1 MLYIWTS
8 LLGIISMPLKQKLM
22 ETQAWKAFWGC
33 FLNCKRN
40 NINTLSTIT
49 YTQAE
54 HRLCYFSIL
63 QNVWINS
70 GKIHQQNT
78 VKWSTSLYLHAK
90 SIWIYSLWLLTQCVK
105 PESPIPLVTKPL
117 LSLPACKECLRK
129 NCTENNLC
137 FNIYKKKNL
146 RQQEETNLLL
156 IFHCSLCC
164 TDMMAVLSA
173 LLCVCL
179 HKEEKDWS
187 LFPHGTLEDF

>member
-1 MLYIWTS
+1 
-8 LLGIISMPLKQKLM
+8 MPLKQKLM
-22 ETQAWKAFWGC
+22 KTQAWKAFWGC

-40 NINTLSTIT
+40 NITLSTIT
-49 YTQAE
+49 YTLAE

-78 VKWSTSLYLHAK
+78 VKWSTSLYLHVK

-137 FNIYKKKNL
+137 FNIYKKKLKTAGRNK
-146 RQQEETNLLL
+146 
-156 IFHCSLCC
+156 SS
-164 TDMMAVLSA
+164 TDI
-173 LLCVCL
+173 
-179 HKEEKDWS
+179 S
-187 LFPHGTLEDF
+187 LFSVLHWHDGCALCPSVCVPT